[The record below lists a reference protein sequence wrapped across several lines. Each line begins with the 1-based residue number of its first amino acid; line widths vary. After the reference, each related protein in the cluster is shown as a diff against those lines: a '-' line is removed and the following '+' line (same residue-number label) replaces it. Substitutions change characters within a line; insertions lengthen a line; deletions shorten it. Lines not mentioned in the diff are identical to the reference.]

1 MSKTVKM
8 WWDPDNNGRRA
19 SRRMHSTAGETLR
32 TSVLQDG
39 QGRRWLVDADNLTK
53 VLLPAGH
60 SLKFKK
66 LNKFRL
72 MLMAMNALE
81 K

>member
-1 MSKTVKM
+1 MGRTIKT
-8 WWDPDNNGRRA
+8 WWDAGSNGGRA

-39 QGRRWLVDADNLTK
+39 QGRRWLVDVDNLTK

-72 MLMAMNALE
+72 MLMAVNALE